1 MTDQK
6 HEMAWVY
13 GVIPAGAR
21 LEELNRRKDRLPA
34 DVRVVEFGDL
44 GAIVG
49 DAPGDDANAT
59 RDQALAHARVL
70 EVAVL
75 DAPVVP
81 FRFGTVLA
89 DGSVGSELLG
99 AWHDEL
105 AQLLESVKD
114 RVQLTLKANYRED
127 VVLREILESN
137 PKIAQLREQT
147 RERDEIATRD
157 IRVRLGELVSMALEQ
172 LRQRDA
178 GAIVER
184 LVPFSVASRVEPLEN
199 EFMALNAPF
208 LVERR
213 RIRKFEDA
221 ARSVADQQGQ
231 RMRLTL
237 HGPMPA
243 FDFISRGE
251 LPWA

>member
-1 MTDQK
+1 MNDQQR
-6 HEMAWVY
+6 ENTWVY
-13 GVIPAGAR
+13 GVCPAGAK
-21 LEELNRRKDRLPA
+21 LEELERRSDRLPA

-49 DAPGDDANAT
+49 DAPGYTAKAT

-81 FRFGTVLA
+81 FRFGTVLT
-89 DGSVGSELLG
+89 DGSVGTELLG

-114 RVQLTLKANYRED
+114 HVQFTLKATYHED
-127 VVLREILESN
+127 VVIREIVKSH

-147 RERDEIATRD
+147 RGRDEITTRD
-157 IRVRLGELVSMALEQ
+157 RRVRLGELVSIALEQ

-184 LVPFSVASRVEPLEN
+184 LKPFSVASQVAPLEN

-208 LVERR
+208 LVQRR
-213 RIRKFEDA
+213 RMREFEEA
-221 ARSVADQQGQ
+221 AAIAADEQAE

-243 FDFISRGE
+243 FDFINGGQ

>member
-1 MTDQK
+1 MKDQQ
-6 HEMAWVY
+6 HENTWVY
-13 GVIPAGAR
+13 GVIPADAK
-21 LEELNRRKDRLPA
+21 LKELKRRRDRLP
-34 DVRVVEFGDL
+34 DVRVVRSGDL

-49 DAPGDDANAT
+49 DAPGNDAKAT

-70 EVAVL
+70 EVAVV

-81 FRFGTVLA
+81 FRFGTVVA
-89 DGSVGSELLG
+89 DGSVSTDVLD
-99 AWHDEL
+99 ARHDEL
-105 AQLLESVKD
+105 AQLLESVWD
-114 RVQLTLKANYRED
+114 RLQLTLKANYRED
-127 VVLREILESN
+127 VVMWEIIASH

-147 RERDEIATRD
+147 REGDEITTRD
-157 IRVRLGELVSMALEQ
+157 RRVRLGELVSIALEQ

-184 LVPFSVASRVEPLEN
+184 LKPFSVASQVAPLEN

-213 RIRKFEDA
+213 RMRDFEEA
-221 ARSVADQQGQ
+221 AGVVADEQAD
-231 RMRLTL
+231 RMHLSL

-243 FDFISRGE
+243 FDFISDE
-251 LPWA
+251 QLPWA